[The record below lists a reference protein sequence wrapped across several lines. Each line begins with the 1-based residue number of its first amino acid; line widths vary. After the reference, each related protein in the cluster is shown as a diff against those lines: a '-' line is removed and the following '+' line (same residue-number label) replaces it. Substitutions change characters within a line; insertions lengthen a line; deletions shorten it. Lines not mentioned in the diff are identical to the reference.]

1 MRITYREL
9 HGALQHALTHL
20 GFDVPRA
27 TLCARLVADAS
38 RDGVPSH
45 GLNLFPRFVNQV
57 RAGVI
62 DVAAEPVVVAAAG
75 AIERWDGRRGP
86 GNLNAYASMAR
97 AIALAQTHGV
107 GCVALANTN
116 HWMRGGTYGWQAA
129 DAGAIGM
136 CWTNTMPNLPA
147 WGATR
152 PLVGNNPLVIAVP
165 RHAGHVVLD
174 MALSQFSFGAL
185 ALYRARGEQLPVPGG
200 FDESGGLTRDPSTIE
215 RSRRALPIGFWKG
228 SGLAIM
234 LDLLAAILSG
244 GRATFEIP
252 PRAEEETGLS
262 QMFIA
267 FDPLWC
273 AGCAQDAVADRIVGY
288 LHSAAASDPVR
299 YPGERTLAMRE
310 KHLREGIPVD
320 PSAWQFVQTV

>member
-1 MRITYREL
+1 MRITYGEL
-9 HGALQHALTHL
+9 HGALQEALIHL

-75 AIERWDGRRGP
+75 AIERWDGRRGA

-97 AIALAQTHGV
+97 AIGLAQTHGV

-136 CWTNTMPNLPA
+136 CWTNTMPNLPP

-165 RHAGHVVLD
+165 RHAGHVVL
-174 MALSQFSFGAL
+174 
-185 ALYRARGEQLPVPGG
+185 V
-200 FDESGGLTRDPSTIE
+200 
-215 RSRRALPIGFWKG
+215 
-228 SGLAIM
+228 
-234 LDLLAAILSG
+234 
-244 GRATFEIP
+244 
-252 PRAEEETGLS
+252 
-262 QMFIA
+262 
-267 FDPLWC
+267 
-273 AGCAQDAVADRIVGY
+273 
-288 LHSAAASDPVR
+288 
-299 YPGERTLAMRE
+299 RE